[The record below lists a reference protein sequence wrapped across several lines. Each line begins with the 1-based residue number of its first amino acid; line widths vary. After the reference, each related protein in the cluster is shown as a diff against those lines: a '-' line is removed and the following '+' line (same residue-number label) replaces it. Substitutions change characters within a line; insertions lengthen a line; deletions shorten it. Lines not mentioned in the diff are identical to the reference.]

1 MTSSKAEKLL
11 GDAIKTG
18 RFEPVYCLCGENE
31 FRKDE
36 AVRQI
41 INRATD
47 PGTRDFNIDQLRGL
61 EAEGELLESS
71 LSTLPMMSDR
81 RVVVLREPGALKKQA
96 RAVLD
101 RYLRN
106 PSPST
111 VLVIVIPAGA
121 EPSQDIIDC
130 ASTFEIATLTGTRL
144 TKWIVRQAKT
154 THGVEIDSD
163 AAELLQQAVG
173 TDLMEL
179 AGEIDKLASYTDGER
194 IDAAAVSSVVGVR
207 RGETIVDLLD
217 AVARRDSTAAVNL
230 TPIVLRQPKMT
241 GVSVVMALAVQTLG
255 IGACRGRRDAGA
267 GTSAL
272 ERGVFP
278 YARRHFFAVY
288 PAPGPAAAAWAR
300 ASANWSLADVDV
312 ALEAL
317 FAADAAL
324 KETRVASDEQIVSTA
339 VLAACAGAER
349 TAAAA

>member
-1 MTSSKAEKLL
+1 MVSKAEKLL
-11 GDAIKTG
+11 ADAIKTG
-18 RFEPVYCLCGENE
+18 RFEPVYCLCGDNE

-47 PGTRDFNIDQLRGL
+47 QGTRDFNVDQLRSS
-61 EAEGELLESS
+61 EIDPELLEAS
-71 LSTLPMMSDR
+71 LTTVPMMSDK
-81 RVVVLREPGALKKQA
+81 RVVVLRDPGALKKSA

-101 RYLRN
+101 RYLQS
-106 PSPST
+106 PAPST
-111 VLVIVIPAGA
+111 VLVLVIPAGS
-121 EPSQDIIDC
+121 EPSPEIVDR
-130 ASTFEIATLTGTRL
+130 ASTFEIDTLTGARL

-154 THGVEIDSD
+154 THGVEIDPD
-163 AAELLQQAVG
+163 AAELLQQAAG

-179 AGEIDKLASYTDGER
+179 AGEIDKLASYADGQR

-241 GVSVVMALAVQTLG
+241 GVSVVMALAVQMLG
-255 IGACRGRRDAGA
+255 IGFCRARRDAGA
-267 GTSAL
+267 NIAAL
-272 ERGVFP
+272 ERAVFP
-278 YARRHFFAVY
+278 HARRHFFAVY
-288 PAPGPAAAAWAR
+288 PAPGPAATVWAR
-300 ASANWSLADVDV
+300 ASAGWSLADVDV
-312 ALEAL
+312 ALQAL

-339 VLAACAGAER
+339 VLGACAAAER
-349 TAAAA
+349 AVAA

>member
-1 MTSSKAEKLL
+1 MTSKAEKLL

-18 RFEPVYCLCGENE
+18 RFEPVYCLCGDNE

-41 INRATD
+41 INCGTD
-47 PGTRDFNIDQLRGL
+47 QGTRDFNVDQLRGSEVDPQSL
-61 EAEGELLESS
+61 EVS
-71 LSTLPMMSDR
+71 LSTVPMLSDK
-81 RVVVLREPGALKKQA
+81 RVVVLRDPGALKKQA

-101 RYLRN
+101 RYLRS
-106 PSPST
+106 PAPST
-111 VLVIVIPAGA
+111 VLVLVIPAGS
-121 EPSQDIIDC
+121 EPPQEIVDC
-130 ASTFEIATLTGTRL
+130 ASTFEIDTLTGGRL

-154 THGVEIDSD
+154 THGVEIDPD
-163 AAELLQQAVG
+163 AVELLQQAVG
-173 TDLMEL
+173 TDLVEL
-179 AGEIDKLASYTDGER
+179 AGEIDKLASYADGQR

-217 AVARRDSTAAVNL
+217 AVARRDSAAAFTL
-230 TPIVLRQPKMT
+230 TPVVLRQPKMT
-241 GVSVVMALAVQTLG
+241 GVSVVMALAVQMLG
-255 IGACRGRRDAGA
+255 IGFCRARRDAGA
-267 GTSAL
+267 NIAAL

-278 YARRHFFAVY
+278 HARRHFFAVY
-288 PAPGPAAAAWAR
+288 PAPGTAATAWAR
-300 ASANWSLADVDV
+300 ASADCSLQDVDV

-349 TAAAA
+349 TAIAA

>member
-18 RFEPVYCLCGENE
+18 RFEPVYCLCGDNE

-47 PGTRDFNIDQLRGL
+47 QGTRDFNVDQLRSS
-61 EAEGELLESS
+61 EIDPELLEAS
-71 LSTLPMMSDR
+71 LTTVPMMSDR
-81 RVVVLREPGALKKQA
+81 RVVVLRDPGALKKQA

-101 RYLRN
+101 RYLPN
-106 PSPST
+106 PAPST
-111 VLVIVIPAGA
+111 VLVLVIPAGS
-121 EPSQDIIDC
+121 EPSREIVHC
-130 ASTFEIATLTGTRL
+130 ASTFEIDTLTGARL

-154 THGVEIDSD
+154 THGVEIDPD
-163 AAELLQQAVG
+163 AAELLQQAAG

-179 AGEIDKLASYTDGER
+179 AGEIDKLASYADGQR

-207 RGETIVDLLD
+207 RGETIVDLLE
-217 AVARRDSTAAVNL
+217 AVARRDSTAAVTL

-241 GVSVVMALAVQTLG
+241 GVAVVMALAVQMLG
-255 IGACRGRRDAGA
+255 IGFCRARRDAGA
-267 GTSAL
+267 NIAAL
-272 ERGVFP
+272 ERAVFP
-278 YARRHFFAVY
+278 HARRHFFAVY
-288 PAPGPAAAAWAR
+288 PAPGPAATAWAR
-300 ASANWSLADVDV
+300 ASADWSLADVDV
-312 ALEAL
+312 ALQAL

-339 VLAACAGAER
+339 VLGACAAAER
-349 TAAAA
+349 AVAA